1 MMMNGMMS
9 TYPLVINILVG
20 IHGGL
25 MGYVCIYIYIHN
37 GGNLDPTRTYQDLP
51 FQWDGI

>member
-1 MMMNGMMS
+1 MMNGMMS

-25 MGYVCIYIYIHN
+25 MGYVCIYIYI
-37 GGNLDPTRTYQDLP
+37 TE
-51 FQWDGI
+51 GI